1 MVETG
6 YRQLIVLR
14 HAKTEQEASSDR
26 VRELTA
32 RGRRDAQAA
41 GRWLSGQEIDPDLV
55 LTSPAARALSTAN
68 LVCDQLGTKPEVR
81 VVEDLYGA
89 SVGEVLDVLAAA
101 ATGPGTGP
109 GAGAGTGPTTGPAT
123 GPGTGGARR
132 VMVVGHN
139 PTMEDL
145 VHELQREVTGPWAD
159 HLPTAGI
166 AVLNLSAGWADL
178 GLRSADLTEWY
189 VPRG

>member
-14 HAKTEQEASSDR
+14 HAKTEQDASSDR
-26 VRELTA
+26 VRELTD
-32 RGRRDAQAA
+32 RGRRDAAAA
-41 GRWLSGQEIDPDLV
+41 GRWLAEQDLAPDVV
-55 LTSPAARALSTAN
+55 LTSPAARALSTAL
-68 LVCDQLGTKPEVR
+68 LVCDQLGTDPDVQ

-89 SVGEVLDVLAAA
+89 SVGEALDIV
-101 ATGPGTGP
+101 TGVDSDV
-109 GAGAGTGPTTGPAT
+109 
-123 GPGTGGARR
+123 RR
-132 VMVVGHN
+132 VLLVGHN

-145 VHELQREVTGPWAD
+145 AHELQTDVSGLWAD

-166 AVLNLSAGWADL
+166 AVLDLTEQWAEL
-178 GLRSADLTEWY
+178 GLRSAVLADWY